1 MARQIGYAPLRSVL
15 PVRLRDGYGRDR
27 APAVL
32 DALVIE
38 NDAAAG
44 HRPARSRRPAA
55 LAGAQAGPAVN
66 CSTATRCSSPRTS
79 RWPVPGSPAASNGT
93 SAPPA
98 TAAHTCAPLHAARV
112 PAPDGGEMLRLW
124 EWERLRDLPFQI
136 DFWLPADSDF
146 LYVGVRVRNPHDRTV
161 PAYWWSNI
169 AVPETERT
177 RVLAPADAAWHFD
190 YRRRLSHVP
199 VPAGPPAEPAAGPR
213 RPADMAAART
223 DITYTT
229 RSEHAADYFFDIPAD
244 GRRWITAL
252 DGDGRGL
259 VQTSTDR
266 LRGRKLF
273 LWGAG
278 RGGRRWQEWLTEPGT
293 GGYLEIQ
300 AGLAR
305 TQLEHLPM
313 PAESAFS
320 WLEAYG
326 PLAADPALVHGE
338 DWTAARD
345 EAAGRLEA
353 ALPRATVDAA
363 YAAWIAH
370 ADADPKEILATGSG
384 WGALETERGRFDL
397 PGTPFAPSTLG
408 EAQKPWLELLLAG
421 VFPRPTAGAA
431 PGPCLVS
438 PEWRDLLESADT
450 YPGNEW
456 FRDYH
461 LGIAQWAAGD
471 RAQAVRSWE
480 CSLAAHPSPWTLRA
494 LAVAETEDGEPE
506 RAARRIPGGVRL
518 PGRDGAQPDRM
529 ARRRTGVGGGRS
541 ARAGPGGGAR
551 AAGRR
556 SRRGRRP
563 HPRPPGRGWHRAP
576 GRSAGSACC
585 GPGSP
590 SPRAN
595 RRAPGPC
602 STRAS
607 PSTTC
612 TKATRRSATPGTPS
626 RRPCSPPRAPRP
638 TTTSPS
644 GPAVSTRCP
653 PPTTSACA
661 RGHRRPDDDGGMRDR
676 PRRPA
681 CAGQPAPALSSA
693 ARSPADSSPGR
704 RRSRAK
710 RLAVRRRASLTGV
723 GTPNRRPSRT
733 ISPLR

>member
-1 MARQIGYAPLRSVL
+1 MVIGRPPLQRRPRVQDEVALATTATTVRRTTVRIPAAPLGPENPLPALTPRAEPHRLDPRDREGLPPDMARQIGYGQLRSVL

-38 NDAAAG
+38 NTRLRATVLPGLGGRLHSLVHKPDG
-44 HRPARSRRPAA
+44 RELLYRNPVFQPADFA
-55 LAGAQAGPAVN
+55 LAGAWFSGGVEWN
-66 CSTATRCSSPRTS
+66 LGATGHC
-79 RWPVPGSPAASNGT
+79 
-93 SAPPA
+93 
-98 TAAHTCAPLHAARV
+98 AHTCAPLHAARV

-213 RPADMAAART
+213 ADPADMAAART

-252 DGDGRGL
+252 DGEGRGL

-305 TQLEHLPM
+305 TQLEHLPL

-438 PEWRDLLESADT
+438 PEWRDLLEAADT

-506 RAARRIPGGVRL
+506 RAARRYTAAYDCLAETVLSRTEWPDGVRE
-518 PGRDGAQPDRM
+518 
-529 ARRRTGVGGGRS
+529 S
-541 ARAGPGGGAR
+541 AVAVQRALVLEAVPALL
-551 AAGRR
+551 AAGRAADA
-556 SRRGRRP
+556 GRILDRP
-563 HPRPPGRGWHRAP
+563 AAGGTAPLDGGRVRLLRARIALAQGEP
-576 GRSAGSACC
+576 ARARALFDAGFTVDDLHEGDEALSD
-585 GPGSP
+585 
-590 SPRAN
+590 
-595 RRAPGPC
+595 
-602 STRAS
+602 TWY
-607 PSTTC
+607 
-612 TKATRRSATPGTPS
+612 
-626 RRPCSPPRAPRP
+626 
-638 TTTSPS
+638 
-644 GPAVSTRCP
+644 AV
-653 PPTTSACA
+653 AEA
-661 RGHRRPDDDGGMRDR
+661 LLAAEGAAADDDLPVRARREHPLPAAYDFRMR
-676 PRRPA
+676 PRTPPA
-681 CAGQPAPALSSA
+681 G
-693 ARSPADSSPGR
+693 
-704 RRSRAK
+704 
-710 RLAVRRRASLTGV
+710 
-723 GTPNRRPSRT
+723 
-733 ISPLR
+733 